1 MGVSLKQWQKMF
13 DVTADLLL
21 EHEEEL
27 SKIDAVIGD
36 GDHGLTIAKI
46 ARLMKD
52 KATKE
57 YDSAEAYF
65 DDLGWDA
72 INVQGGSAGPLFGT
86 WLSGMKNAPEGA
98 GVAEVLE
105 NALEELRTISQAK
118 VGEKTM
124 MDAIIPA
131 TEAANAA
138 ADDASA
144 LEAAEK
150 AAKEVK
156 KTAEKVTKE
165 VKKAAPKTT
174 AKRSAA
180 KKEIK
185 TEVVLQYGEKEV
197 NTKDMIAS
205 VKKDWTKQ
213 KHKISEIKSIELY
226 VKPEDYA
233 VYYVINGE
241 HTGKVWL

>member
-1 MGVSLKQWQKMF
+1 MKKTV
-13 DVTADLLL
+13 
-21 EHEEEL
+21 EE
-27 SKIDAVIGD
+27 
-36 GDHGLTIAKI
+36 T
-46 ARLMKD
+46 
-52 KATKE
+52 
-57 YDSAEAYF
+57 
-65 DDLGWDA
+65 
-72 INVQGGSAGPLFGT
+72 
-86 WLSGMKNAPEGA
+86 
-98 GVAEVLE
+98 
-105 NALEELRTISQAK
+105 
-118 VGEKTM
+118 
-124 MDAIIPA
+124 
-131 TEAANAA
+131 
-138 ADDASA
+138 
-144 LEAAEK
+144 AEK

-174 AKRSAA
+174 AIKSAA

>member
-1 MGVSLKQWQKMF
+1 MALKKQIKETKAAE
-13 DVTADLLL
+13 V
-21 EHEEEL
+21 
-27 SKIDAVIGD
+27 
-36 GDHGLTIAKI
+36 
-46 ARLMKD
+46 
-52 KATKE
+52 KATAETKE
-57 YDSAEAYF
+57 
-65 DDLGWDA
+65 
-72 INVQGGSAGPLFGT
+72 
-86 WLSGMKNAPEGA
+86 
-98 GVAEVLE
+98 EV
-105 NALEELRTISQAK
+105 
-118 VGEKTM
+118 KT
-124 MDAIIPA
+124 AVK
-131 TEAANAA
+131 
-138 ADDASA
+138 
-144 LEAAEK
+144 AAEDK
-150 AAKEVK
+150 VSEKVEEVK
-156 KTAEKVTKE
+156 ETAKKEAQPKEVTKE

-174 AKRSAA
+174 AKKSAA

>member
-1 MGVSLKQWQKMF
+1 M
-13 DVTADLLL
+13 
-21 EHEEEL
+21 
-27 SKIDAVIGD
+27 
-36 GDHGLTIAKI
+36 
-46 ARLMKD
+46 
-52 KATKE
+52 
-57 YDSAEAYF
+57 
-65 DDLGWDA
+65 
-72 INVQGGSAGPLFGT
+72 FGT
-86 WLSGMKNAPEGA
+86 RMCISNNNSKSMNIEQFIRKYQPLEKNGEIRQYDWTVPHEWEEVKKAA
-98 GVAEVLE
+98 GEVKKTV
-105 NALEELRTISQAK
+105 EET
-118 VGEKTM
+118 
-124 MDAIIPA
+124 
-131 TEAANAA
+131 
-138 ADDASA
+138 
-144 LEAAEK
+144 AEK

-174 AKRSAA
+174 AKKSAA

>member
-1 MGVSLKQWQKMF
+1 MALKKQIKE
-13 DVTADLLL
+13 T
-21 EHEEEL
+21 
-27 SKIDAVIGD
+27 
-36 GDHGLTIAKI
+36 
-46 ARLMKD
+46 
-52 KATKE
+52 KAAEVKAAAETKE
-57 YDSAEAYF
+57 EVKTAVKAAE
-65 DDLGWDA
+65 DK
-72 INVQGGSAGPLFGT
+72 VSE
-86 WLSGMKNAPEGA
+86 KVE
-98 GVAEVLE
+98 EVKE
-105 NALEELRTISQAK
+105 T
-118 VGEKTM
+118 
-124 MDAIIPA
+124 
-131 TEAANAA
+131 
-138 ADDASA
+138 
-144 LEAAEK
+144 AEK

-174 AKRSAA
+174 AKKSAA

>member
-1 MGVSLKQWQKMF
+1 MALKKQIKETKAAEVKAATETKEEVKTAVKAAEDKVSEKVEEVKE
-13 DVTADLLL
+13 TAKK
-21 EHEEEL
+21 EAQPKE
-27 SKIDAVIGD
+27 V
-36 GDHGLTIAKI
+36 
-46 ARLMKD
+46 
-52 KATKE
+52 KATVEKKAQE
-57 YDSAEAYF
+57 VKKA
-65 DDLGWDA
+65 
-72 INVQGGSAGPLFGT
+72 AG
-86 WLSGMKNAPEGA
+86 
-98 GVAEVLE
+98 EVKKTV
-105 NALEELRTISQAK
+105 EET
-118 VGEKTM
+118 
-124 MDAIIPA
+124 
-131 TEAANAA
+131 
-138 ADDASA
+138 
-144 LEAAEK
+144 

-174 AKRSAA
+174 AKKSAA

>member
-1 MGVSLKQWQKMF
+1 MALKKQ
-13 DVTADLLL
+13 
-21 EHEEEL
+21 
-27 SKIDAVIGD
+27 
-36 GDHGLTIAKI
+36 
-46 ARLMKD
+46 
-52 KATKE
+52 TKE
-57 YDSAEAYF
+57 TKA
-65 DDLGWDA
+65 
-72 INVQGGSAGPLFGT
+72 
-86 WLSGMKNAPEGA
+86 
-98 GVAEVLE
+98 AEV
-105 NALEELRTISQAK
+105 K
-118 VGEKTM
+118 
-124 MDAIIPA
+124 
-131 TEAANAA
+131 AA
-138 ADDASA
+138 AETKEEVKTAVKAAEDKVS
-144 LEAAEK
+144 EKVEETAEK

-174 AKRSAA
+174 AKKSAA

-213 KHKISEIKSIELY
+213 KHKMSEIKSIELY

>member
-1 MGVSLKQWQKMF
+1 MALKKQIKE
-13 DVTADLLL
+13 T
-21 EHEEEL
+21 
-27 SKIDAVIGD
+27 
-36 GDHGLTIAKI
+36 
-46 ARLMKD
+46 
-52 KATKE
+52 KAAEVKAAAETKE
-57 YDSAEAYF
+57 EVKTAVKAAEDKVSEKVEEVKEEIKEEKIPVNTNNKAQEVKK
-65 DDLGWDA
+65 A
-72 INVQGGSAGPLFGT
+72 AG
-86 WLSGMKNAPEGA
+86 
-98 GVAEVLE
+98 EVKKTV
-105 NALEELRTISQAK
+105 EET
-118 VGEKTM
+118 
-124 MDAIIPA
+124 
-131 TEAANAA
+131 
-138 ADDASA
+138 
-144 LEAAEK
+144 AEK

-174 AKRSAA
+174 AKKSAA

>member
-1 MGVSLKQWQKMF
+1 MIL
-13 DVTADLLL
+13 DLFKL
-21 EHEEEL
+21 
-27 SKIDAVIGD
+27 D
-36 GDHGLTIAKI
+36 GK
-46 ARLMKD
+46 
-52 KATKE
+52 
-57 YDSAEAYF
+57 
-65 DDLGWDA
+65 
-72 INVQGGSAGPLFGT
+72 
-86 WLSGMKNAPEGA
+86 
-98 GVAEVLE
+98 VALI
-105 NALEELRTISQAK
+105 T
-118 VGEKTM
+118 G
-124 MDAIIPA
+124 
-131 TEAANAA
+131 AA
-138 ADDASA
+138 AGLGEGISTAYAKYGAKLIMVDLSPAV
-144 LEAAEK
+144 EETAEK

-174 AKRSAA
+174 AKKSAA